1 MKHIITSILLLT
13 GLFAYATDYTHMDGD
28 IVFARGYQNA
38 PPFIAPDGTLFGST
52 GPMIE
57 SVQGSDIMHMGIVI
71 VECDGAYVIEAGGAG
86 PFVAKTPWPEWKARV
101 GVWEVKRLWFAE
113 WFPGLMRD
121 WAETA
126 QARLG
131 EPYDFG
137 WSPWP
142 ELMYCSELIDW
153 AFPLRQYGIP
163 LACWQPFDE
172 LVEGTPVDPYTSALF
187 GLPPG
192 MMLSQFLPLLGFDLS
207 VDVLTPQRLY
217 AESPWLRSVE

>member
-1 MKHIITSILLLT
+1 MKHIIISIMLLT
-13 GLFAYATDYTHMDGD
+13 GLFTYATDYTPMDGD

-38 PPFIAPDGTLFGST
+38 PPFIAPDGTPFGTT

-57 SVQGSDIMHMGIVI
+57 SVQGSDIMHCGIVI
-71 VECDGAYVIEAGGAG
+71 VESEGVFVIEAGGAG
-86 PFVAKTPWPEWKARV
+86 PFVAKTPLDEWIARS

-113 WFPGLMRD
+113 WIPGIMRT

-126 QARLG
+126 ETRVG

-137 WSPWP
+137 WSPGP
-142 ELMYCSELIDW
+142 ELMYCSEIVDW
-153 AFPLRQYGIP
+153 AFPFKEFGLP

-187 GLPPG
+187 GLPTG
-192 MMLSQFLPLLGFDLS
+192 MMLSQFLPMLGFDLS
-207 VDVLTPQRLY
+207 VDVLTPEKLY
-217 AESPWLRSVE
+217 RSYLLRSVQ